1 MNDPKD
7 IPGIMS
13 PIPLNL
19 TCPHCNLECRQT
31 CSRARAEKEALTSHL
46 EKMHKQNHVWK
57 YWEHEGYELRA
68 CPMCGMLEAKGPGG
82 WSEVP

>member
-1 MNDPKD
+1 MNDHKD

-13 PIPLNL
+13 PIPI
-19 TCPHCNLECRQT
+19 
-31 CSRARAEKEALTSHL
+31 SHL

-68 CPMCGMLEAKGPGG
+68 CSMCGMVEAKGPGG